1 MARKKLAKVQDIP
14 GMKIYDGPD
23 GPEMY
28 ATDKRGGW
36 PYLYWEAKRICH
48 KVRITYIESP
58 ESEPQTLII
67 APYKLESSVDGWAV
81 GDLPSEGF
89 ECKMYSLA
97 NITAAEIIDETFID
111 PYADPEYFVAELN
124 YFSAKRR
131 SATNT
136 LKDNINKISLNELG
150 LGDDVD
156 KRIWEAMLPQMRKH
170 LGGESSIF
178 DGIQFRRQFDA
189 YSEAGNALLESAVI
203 DPCLDEYWEL
213 NEKGAY
219 TVEWTENDVRE
230 FKEKMKARWSYMMRI
245 AYRAM
250 NGTLSED
257 LTFKSTLG
265 TTWEKILDE
274 TWVRDFKLVRM
285 LCGDLDDTVSA
296 RGEDS
301 DHEVDIKP
309 DLPF

>member
-1 MARKKLAKVQDIP
+1 MAKKKLAKVQDIP
-14 GMKIYDGPD
+14 DMKIYD

-28 ATDKRGGW
+28 ATDKRGDW
-36 PYLYWEAKRICH
+36 PDLYWEAKRIGH

-124 YFSAKRR
+124 FYSAKRQ
-131 SATNT
+131 SAINT
-136 LKDNINKISLNELG
+136 LKDNLNKISLNELR
-150 LGDDVD
+150 LGDDGD

-203 DPCLDEYWEL
+203 APCLENYWECS
-213 NEKGAY
+213 EKGAY
-219 TVEWTENDVRE
+219 TFEWAEEDDHE
-230 FKEKMKARWSYMMRI
+230 FSDYIKARWSYIMWL
-245 AYRAM
+245 AYEAM
-250 NGTLSED
+250 NGTLSEN

-274 TWVRDFKLVRM
+274 AWKRDYKLVRM
-285 LCGDLDDTVSA
+285 LCGVISA
-296 RGEDS
+296 QDVPAPIS
-301 DHEVDIKP
+301 DNNSFPEM
-309 DLPF
+309 PF

>member
-1 MARKKLAKVQDIP
+1 MVKKKLAKVQDIP

-28 ATDKRGGW
+28 LTDKGGGW
-36 PYLYWEAKRICH
+36 PDLYWEAKRICH

-124 YFSAKRR
+124 YFSAKRQ
-131 SATNT
+131 SAINT
-136 LKDNINKISLNELG
+136 IKDNINMISLNKLG

-178 DGIQFRRQFDA
+178 DGIQYRGQFDA
-189 YSEAGNALLESAVI
+189 YSEAGNALLESVVI

-219 TVEWTENDVRE
+219 TAEWTENEVRE
-230 FKEKMKARWSYMMRI
+230 FKEKMKARWSYMMEI

-250 NGTLSED
+250 NGTLDENPRK
-257 LTFKSTLG
+257 T
-265 TTWEKILDE
+265 LDE
-274 TWVRDFKLVRM
+274 AGERDFKIMCL
-285 LCGDLDDTVSA
+285 LCGKTTAKDVPAPADDNNFGYTST
-296 RGEDS
+296 
-301 DHEVDIKP
+301 
-309 DLPF
+309 L